1 MADIEVVPT
10 GCESFDR
17 GRALLADGREDEA
30 LDAFDLAVLEAG
42 DDTIRAAAAA
52 ALARLLLGQGRHRE
66 ARTWAEAARRDPA
79 HRELADVLEAAALV
93 QAGDCSAALALLA
106 PIGAA
111 GDGYTEIPAS
121 LVRLVRGH
129 ASYVLGRFDDA
140 TTQVLGAFADDAMV
154 PDVWAAFAAICA
166 ETDFDPRP
174 VVAMVDRADYKRVLG
189 WLDHAPAD
197 GVDRI
202 VEAMWGRNPGDRTLL
217 AFATAFAPYVELSR
231 ALEWSARIREAGA
244 SDHCPLI
251 RLASARNAQPAQRV
265 RAAIVAAQTFGDE
278 RAAPLVADA
287 APDVPEEELGTLLHE
302 VLAVAPDFAS
312 QFVVDAATTTRRCL
326 VLAVAVHQ
334 EGAIEESLA
343 LLVRGLAEV
352 DDDAANVA
360 RDVGEV
366 LPPDVA
372 EAFAR
377 EAEARD
383 AGDVAVFIRRAV
395 MVHRARQ

>member
-17 GRALLADGREDEA
+17 GRALLADGRDDEA
-30 LDAFDLAVLEAG
+30 LDAFDLAVLAAG
-42 DDTIRAAAAA
+42 DDAIRAAAAA

-66 ARTWAEAARRDPA
+66 ARTWAQAARRDPA
-79 HRELADVLEAAALV
+79 HRDLADVLEAAALV

-106 PIGAA
+106 PIGSA
-111 GDGYTEIPAS
+111 GDGFTEIPAS

-129 ASYVLGRFDDA
+129 ACYVLGRFDEA
-140 TTQVLGAFADDAMV
+140 TTEVLGAFADDAMV

-174 VVAMVDRADYKRVLG
+174 VVAMVERADYTRVAA
-189 WLDHAPAD
+189 WLDRAPAD

-202 VEAMWGRNPGDRTLL
+202 VEAMWERHPGDGALL
-217 AFATAFAPYVELSR
+217 AFASAFAPYLELSR

-244 SDHCPLI
+244 ADHCPLI
-251 RLASARNAQPAQRV
+251 RLAGARDAHPTERV
-265 RAAIVAAQTFGDE
+265 RAAIVAAETFGDE
-278 RAAPLVADA
+278 RAAAFMADA
-287 APDVPEEELGTLLHE
+287 APAVPEEELGDLLHE
-302 VLAVAPDFAS
+302 VLVVAPDHAS
-312 QFVVDAATTTRRCL
+312 QFVVDAASTTRRCL
-326 VLAVAVHQ
+326 VLAVAIHD
-334 EGAIEESLA
+334 EGAVEESLA
-343 LLVRGLAEV
+343 LLVRGLADI
-352 DDDAANVA
+352 DDDTARVA
-360 RDVGEV
+360 QEVGEV

-395 MVHRARQ
+395 MVHRARH